1 MLGKRA
7 VLVKERK
14 FEIVQ
19 EDICPKAGQV
29 LVKVELCGLC
39 NWELNFW
46 KGTGDYYTNY
56 PQVIGHEWA
65 GTVVELGEGVT
76 DFEVGDKVTVLPG
89 DTFEGFAEYTAVN
102 EKECF
107 KLRDDANF
115 INSMGEPLKCIAT
128 VVSAAEPRFGDYG
141 VIIGCGAMGLW
152 CTQALGGNL
161 LAGVIAVD
169 IDDEKLALARKFGA
183 THTINSR
190 NENVVERISEITNGH
205 MADFVIEGTG
215 IEAVLESAF
224 DYLRNAGRL
233 VVMSSHEQAL
243 GAFDLRPALARGIS
257 ITSGHPARSANP
269 REDMT
274 RAVSLIN
281 NNVFRNE
288 ELITH
293 KFKLDEIN
301 EAFETLEN
309 KPKGYIKGIV
319 VM

>member
-1 MLGKRA
+1 
-7 VLVKERK
+7 
-14 FEIVQ
+14 
-19 EDICPKAGQV
+19 
-29 LVKVELCGLC
+29 
-39 NWELNFW
+39 
-46 KGTGDYYTNY
+46 
-56 PQVIGHEWA
+56 
-65 GTVVELGEGVT
+65 
-76 DFEVGDKVTVLPG
+76 
-89 DTFEGFAEYTAVN
+89 
-102 EKECF
+102 
-107 KLRDDANF
+107 
-115 INSMGEPLKCIAT
+115 
-128 VVSAAEPRFGDYG
+128 
-141 VIIGCGAMGLW
+141 MGLW

-169 IDDEKLALARKFGA
+169 IDDEKLALAKKFGA

-190 NENVVERISEITNGH
+190 NENVAERISEITNGH

-224 DYLRNAGRL
+224 EYLRNAGRL
-233 VVMSSHEQAL
+233 VVMSSHEKAL

-257 ITSGHPARSANP
+257 ITSGHPTRSANA

-293 KFKLDEIN
+293 KFKLEEIN
-301 EAFETLEN
+301 KAFETLEN